1 MTFKIIT
8 DSISDLP
15 EEWAKKNDVL
25 ILGLTI
31 EIEGRNYETTGD
43 EKISSQ
49 ELIKKCLK
57 PTLPK
62 LVKLVS
68 VNFLSIF

>member
-8 DSISDLP
+8 DSTSDLP

-31 EIEGRNYETTGD
+31 EIEGRSYETTGAK
-43 EKISSQ
+43 KISSQ
-49 ELIKKCLK
+49 ELIKKN
-57 PTLPK
+57 
-62 LVKLVS
+62 V
-68 VNFLSIF
+68 